1 MPGAVQPY
9 PAAVVLP
16 VPEAAGGAFDLLD
29 QPVGAFGAGVGSQL
43 DAAVRERDAVK
54 ATFDLADARLRQAI
68 VDADAVGVPHTEIAE
83 RTGFHRNSVRRI
95 VEDHDQRSP

>member
-1 MPGAVQPY
+1 MNR
-9 PAAVVLP
+9 
-16 VPEAAGGAFDLLD
+16 EAAR
-29 QPVGAFGAGVGSQL
+29 SQL

-54 ATFDLADARLRQAI
+54 ATFDMADARLRQAI

-83 RTGFHRNSVRRI
+83 RTGFHRNTVRRI